1 MTYEEFLK
9 TKDLE
14 RIEAGFDIPKS
25 KLNKALFPFQRDIVS
40 WALKKG
46 KCAIFSDCGTG
57 KTLMQMEFANQVC
70 KHSKGNALIIAPLAV
85 VEQTKKEGEK
95 FGIAIHVCRT
105 QDDVK
110 KGVNITNY
118 EMLEHFTAT
127 AFTAVI
133 LDESSILKSF
143 TSSTRDLLIDMFQKT
158 PYRLACT
165 ATPSPN
171 DHSELGNHAEFL
183 GIMSRTE
190 MLATYFIHDG
200 SNTSAWRLKGYG
212 EKKFWE
218 WVATWAVCVR
228 NPSDL
233 GYSSEGYTLPELNI
247 IEHITASEPEEYE
260 LVARRAETLSE
271 RREARKESMT
281 DRINEAKEL
290 VSSSDDCWLVWCD
303 YNTESES
310 LHKAILDSVEVRGSD
325 SPEHKAKTAIDFAN
339 NKIKALVSKPSIYG
353 FGMNFQNCHEIIFC
367 GLSDSYEQFYQAVRR
382 CWRYGQTH
390 AVNVHIIMSEAELN
404 VLDNI
409 KKKQSQMDELQENMI
424 ALMRDVTMSEIKHTT
439 RIVAEYIPQK
449 DFKYAIG
456 E

>member
-14 RIEAGFDIPKS
+14 RIEAGFDVPKS

-95 FGIAIHVCRT
+95 FGIAINVCRT

-118 EMLEHFTAT
+118 EMLEHFTAS

-233 GYSSEGYTLPELNI
+233 GYSSEGYTLPKLNI

-281 DRINEAKEL
+281 DRINKAKEL

-390 AVNVHIIMSEAELN
+390 TVNVHIIMSEAELN